1 MTTSWMKE
9 GEWWVAPPNYAP
21 EVTAQYHFPPK
32 IEILDTSLRDGE
44 QQPGITFTK
53 DDKVSLAKKLAE
65 IGMHRIEVAT
75 PAVSKADA
83 DAVREIVD
91 LNLGPKIFV
100 FVRNTIE
107 DMKLA
112 KSLGVDGVIAEV
124 PGSEHLLKF
133 GKNWSPDRAIK
144 SAIEATGYAHSE
156 GLYVNFFPA
165 DGSRA
170 DPNFLID
177 TVGQVAAGGHM
188 DSLTLVDTFGCY
200 SPEGAAFMVKK
211 LKNTFTQP
219 IEVHFHDDFG
229 LGVAST
235 IAGLAA
241 GAEVA
246 HTTVNGI
253 GERAGSVG
261 YEQLCLSLKVLYGC
275 DTGIKLDKM
284 LELSR
289 LMEELSGFKVQP
301 NRPVIGEK
309 LFGWETGMPVS
320 LWVNSRDKGVP
331 LAMLPYMWT
340 MTGMNEP
347 KIYIGKKSGAANLA
361 LWLEKLGL
369 PAIEDKDVQKAVL
382 KVIKDMAI
390 ARKRDLT
397 EEEFLVAYHQ
407 VIG

>member
-1 MTTSWMKE
+1 MSTPWMKE
-9 GEWWVAPPNYAP
+9 GQWWVAPTNFAP
-21 EVTAQYHFPPK
+21 EATAHYSFPSK

-53 DDKVSLAKKLAE
+53 EDKVALAKKLAE
-65 IGMHRIEVAT
+65 IGVHRIEVAT
-75 PAVSKADA
+75 PAVSQADA

-100 FVRNTIE
+100 FVRNMID

-133 GKNWSPDRAIK
+133 GKNWTADRAIK

-156 GLYVNFFPA
+156 GLFVNFFPA

-170 DPNFLID
+170 DPAFLID
-177 TVGQVAAGGHM
+177 TVGQVAEDGHM

-200 SPEGAAFMVKK
+200 SPEGAAYMVKK
-211 LKNTFTQP
+211 LKAVFPQP

-253 GERAGSVG
+253 GERAGSVS
-261 YEQLCLSLKVLYGC
+261 YEQLCLALKVLYGY
-275 DTGIKLDKM
+275 DTGIKLEKM

-289 LMEELSGFKVQP
+289 LMEELSGFKIQP

-320 LWVNSRDKGVP
+320 LWVNSRDNGVP

-340 MTGMNEP
+340 MTGNTEP
-347 KIYIGKKSGAANLA
+347 KVYMGKKSGKDNIKEWLKLTGLAATEEQIPQILGKVKDRALA
-361 LWLEKLGL
+361 LHRDISPDEFT
-369 PAIEDKDVQKAVL
+369 AIVKEVTGK
-382 KVIKDMAI
+382 
-390 ARKRDLT
+390 
-397 EEEFLVAYHQ
+397 
-407 VIG
+407 

>member
-1 MTTSWMKE
+1 METPWIKE
-9 GEWWVAPPNYAP
+9 GEWWVAPPNYEP

-53 DDKVSLAKKLAE
+53 DDKVRLAKKLAE
-65 IGMHRIEVAT
+65 IGVHRIEVAT

-133 GKNWSPDRAIK
+133 GKNWTADRAIK
-144 SAIEATGYAHSE
+144 SAIEATGYAHGE
-156 GLYVNFFPA
+156 GMFVNFFPA

-200 SPEGAAFMVKK
+200 SPEGAAHMVKR
-211 LKNTFTQP
+211 LKGIFPQP

-261 YEQLCLSLKVLYGC
+261 YEQLCLSLKVLYGY

-289 LMEELSGFKVQP
+289 LMEDLSGFKVQA

-320 LWVNSRDKGVP
+320 LWVNSRDKGMP

-340 MTGMNEP
+340 MTGNTAPVVYM
-347 KIYIGKKSGAANLA
+347 GKKSGKDNVKEWFKLMHLDASEEQIPDILGKVKDLA
-361 LWLEKLGL
+361 LVLHRDISPDEFK
-369 PAIEDKDVQKAVL
+369 AIVMEVTGK
-382 KVIKDMAI
+382 
-390 ARKRDLT
+390 
-397 EEEFLVAYHQ
+397 
-407 VIG
+407 